1 MTFAPLDGSWERRC
15 IACNRI
21 EGPSDTMPQ
30 AWVGLD
36 NFPMCR
42 GCAERW
48 RQFTWQYVLYGP
60 PAGVAAPVGAEAPVG
75 AAA

>member
-1 MTFAPLDGSWERRC
+1 MTGAPLDGFSDRHC
-15 IACNRI
+15 IAW
-21 EGPSDTMPQ
+21 DTADDPFNPMPQ

-36 NFPMCR
+36 NLPMCR

-48 RQFTWQYVLYGP
+48 RQFTWYYVLYGP
-60 PAGVAAPVGAEAPVG
+60 PVG

>member
-1 MTFAPLDGSWERRC
+1 MSAAPVDGSCARRC
-15 IACNRI
+15 IACNSI
-21 EGPSDTMPQ
+21 DDPSDPMPQ

-60 PAGVAAPVGAEAPVG
+60 PVGATAPVG